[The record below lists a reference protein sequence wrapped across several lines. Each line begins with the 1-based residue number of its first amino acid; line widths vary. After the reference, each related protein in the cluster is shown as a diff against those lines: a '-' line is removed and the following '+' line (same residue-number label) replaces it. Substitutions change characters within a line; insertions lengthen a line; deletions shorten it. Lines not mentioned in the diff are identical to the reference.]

1 MRGPQS
7 IYIHIPFCSHKCD
20 FCDFAAFSGLE
31 SRQEEYL
38 ERLLKEIDDTFQNRQ
53 HNSEIKTVFY
63 GGGTPGLSPLGHMRA
78 IQEKIKSHLTL
89 AEDVEVTME
98 TTPHAISKE
107 KAEGWLEIGIN
118 RLSVGIE
125 SLSDFE
131 LKAMGRDHS
140 RQEAYAGIE
149 AAQQAGYQ
157 NICLDLMYGLPEQTL
172 ASFQKTLDE
181 IVDLSR
187 SYNIKHVSA
196 YGLEIAI
203 NSPLLVRYPRE
214 STSYAG
220 EDEFVAMYE
229 TLVATLSGAGFSQ
242 YEVSNF
248 AKSGYQSRHNITYWE
263 NNPYYAFGVGAH
275 RYVDGVRSANSK
287 SFNKYMRG
295 EDGTAESVDAAGQ
308 VMEAVMLALR
318 MVRGLDLKDF
328 EERYGVNLLKTREK
342 ELALLTGEGL
352 LALSDGRLSIPSRAM
367 PVMNSII
374 SRLI

>member
-1 MRGPQS
+1 MRDPQS
-7 IYIHIPFCSHKCD
+7 IYVHIPFCSHKCD

-38 ERLLKEIDDTFQNRQ
+38 ERLLEEIDDTFQNRQ
-53 HNSEIKTVFY
+53 QKSEIKTVFY
-63 GGGTPGLSPLGHMRA
+63 GGGTPGLSPLGHMQA
-78 IQEKIKSHLTL
+78 VQEKIKSYLTL
-89 AEDVEVTME
+89 AEDVEVSME

-107 KAEGWLEIGIN
+107 KAEGWLAIGIN

-140 RQEAYAGIE
+140 RQEAFAGIE

-181 IVDLSR
+181 IVELSR

-196 YGLEIAI
+196 YGLEIAV

-229 TLVATLSGAGFSQ
+229 TLVATLGGAGFSQ

-263 NNPYYAFGVGAH
+263 NKPYYAFGVGAH

-295 EDGTAESVDAAGQ
+295 EDGTAESVDANGQ
-308 VMEAVMLALR
+308 VLEAVMLALR

-328 EERYGVNLLKTREK
+328 EDRYGVNLLKSREK

>member
-1 MRGPQS
+1 MRDPQS

-38 ERLLKEIDDTFQNRQ
+38 ERLLEEIDDTFQNRQ
-53 HNSEIKTVFY
+53 QKSEIKTVFY
-63 GGGTPGLSPLGHMRA
+63 GGGTPGLSPLGHMQA
-78 IQEKIKSHLTL
+78 VQEKIKSYLTL
-89 AEDVEVTME
+89 AEDVEVSME

-107 KAEGWLEIGIN
+107 KAEGWLAIGIN

-140 RQEAYAGIE
+140 RQEAFAGIE

-181 IVDLSR
+181 IVELSR

-196 YGLEIAI
+196 YGLEIAV

-229 TLVATLSGAGFSQ
+229 TLVATLGGAGFSQ

-263 NNPYYAFGVGAH
+263 NKPYYAFGVGAH

-295 EDGTAESVDAAGQ
+295 EDGTAESVDANGQ
-308 VMEAVMLALR
+308 VLEAVMLALR

-328 EERYGVNLLKTREK
+328 EDRYGVNLLKSREK

>member
-1 MRGPQS
+1 MRDPQS

-38 ERLLKEIDDTFQNRQ
+38 ERLLKEIDETFENRRQ
-53 HNSEIKTVFY
+53 TSEIKTIFY
-63 GGGTPGLSPLGHMRA
+63 GGGTPGLSPLAHVRA
-78 IQEKIKSHLTL
+78 IQEKIKSYLPL
-89 AEDVEVTME
+89 AKDVEVSME

-107 KAEGWLEIGIN
+107 KAKGWLDIGIN

-172 ASFQKTLDE
+172 SSFQKTLDE
-181 IVDLSR
+181 IVELSR

-214 STSYAG
+214 SASYAG

-263 NNPYYAFGVGAH
+263 NKPYYAFGVGAH

-295 EDGTAESVDAAGQ
+295 EDGTAESVDASGQ
-308 VMEAVMLALR
+308 VLEALMLALR

-328 EERYGVNLLKTREK
+328 EERYGVNLLKSREK
-342 ELALLTGEGL
+342 ELTLLTGEGL

>member
-1 MRGPQS
+1 MRDPQS

-38 ERLLKEIDDTFQNRQ
+38 ERLLKEIDETFQNRQ
-53 HNSEIKTVFY
+53 QKSEIKTIFY
-63 GGGTPGLSPLGHMRA
+63 GGGTPGLSPLGHMQA
-78 IQEKIKSHLTL
+78 IQEKIKSHRTL
-89 AEDVEVTME
+89 AEDVEVSME

-131 LKAMGRDHS
+131 LKAMGRDHT

-181 IVDLSR
+181 IVELSR

-196 YGLEIAI
+196 YGLEIAV

-220 EDEFVAMYE
+220 EDEFVSMYE
-229 TLVATLSGAGFSQ
+229 TLVATLGGAGFSQ

-263 NNPYYAFGVGAH
+263 NKPYYAFGVGAH

-295 EDGTAESVDAAGQ
+295 EDSTAESVDAAGQ
-308 VMEAVMLALR
+308 VLEAVMLALR